1 MAMSRHIVNTC
12 SGIFQL
18 IDSISLIFQHFHGQ
32 RKKQRK
38 KHTQAEKVREQKKR
52 KKEIISIFNSRN
64 IAYTD
69 PSSNF
74 FSCLR
79 HYFFKNIYRAPHD
92 VEVILVCET
101 VNYQMQSTG
110 GFLQNSQETPVLEFI
125 FQ

>member
-18 IDSISLIFQHFHGQ
+18 IDSISLSLSLSLYIIDREKTNKKTRTN
-32 RKKQRK
+32 RKGKRTK
-38 KHTQAEKVREQKKR
+38 KKR
-52 KKEIISIFNSRN
+52 IFSIFNSRN

-79 HYFFKNIYRAPHD
+79 HYFFKSIYRAPHD